1 MSIPIAP
8 PSLTRLEKFISV
20 FCPLQPEDGHDTCAL
35 ALSGFVL
42 MLSYYLIRP
51 VREALLLSQSSAEIR
66 TYAVGSVALFAVFLV
81 PLYGHW
87 LKTHPAH
94 RVFQRTLLG
103 GILILLAFAAGGYLG
118 APIEI
123 PFFIWLG
130 LFSLL
135 IVAQYWAVAANIFS
149 VESGQRVLPAI
160 AIGMSVGA
168 LLGSRLVGFLYPLFG
183 PYGLMLLSAGMLS
196 LHYCVQKWII
206 RHVCRRKGALDFV
219 PKAMVRNRSAYGFS
233 LIFKNSYLLKIAIL
247 VTLLNWIDTAGD
259 FILASSVQAYV
270 GWVAPDADVFTLSA
284 LIGGIYADF
293 FFWVCVLGLLF
304 QVLTV
309 SKIFRSGGISTAL
322 IILPIVMVIGYSI
335 FGFVPVFSAIYV
347 LKIIEASVDYSIQG
361 TARHALFLPLNP
373 IVTCHAKMAID
384 TFFWRFGDLIQAL
397 VVLVGLNVLNL
408 ETVHFVII
416 NVILAL
422 VCTILAVSVGANYR
436 ALAGTKT
443 STEKSPLAAA
453 EPQLG

>member
-1 MSIPIAP
+1 MSTPSAP
-8 PSLTRLEKFISV
+8 PSLTRLEKLISV
-20 FCPLQPEDGHDTCAL
+20 FCPLKPEDGHDTCVL

-87 LKTHPAH
+87 LKTNPAH
-94 RVFQRTLLG
+94 LVFQRTLFSG
-103 GILILLAFAAGGYLG
+103 VLILLAFAAGGFLG
-118 APIEI
+118 GPIEI

-135 IVAQYWAVAANIFS
+135 VVAQYWAVAANIFS

-168 LLGSRLVGFLYPLFG
+168 LLGSWLVGFLYPLLG
-183 PYGLMLLSAGMLS
+183 PYGLMLLAAGILL
-196 LHYCVQKWII
+196 LHYYLQNWII
-206 RHVCRRKGALDFV
+206 RHVCRSKGALDFI
-219 PKAMVRNRSAYGFS
+219 PESMARNRCTYGFS
-233 LIFKNSYLLKIAIL
+233 LILKNSYLLKIAVL

-270 GWVAPDADVFTLSA
+270 SRVTPDADVFTQSSQ
-284 LIGGIYADF
+284 IGGIYADF

-347 LKIIEASVDYSIQG
+347 LKILEASVDYSIQG

-384 TFFWRFGDLIQAL
+384 TFFWRFGDLILAL

-408 ETVHFVII
+408 GTMHFVII

-422 VCTILAVSVGANYR
+422 VCTILAISVGASYR
-436 ALAGTKT
+436 ALAGKKP
-443 STEKSPLAAA
+443 STEESSLAAA